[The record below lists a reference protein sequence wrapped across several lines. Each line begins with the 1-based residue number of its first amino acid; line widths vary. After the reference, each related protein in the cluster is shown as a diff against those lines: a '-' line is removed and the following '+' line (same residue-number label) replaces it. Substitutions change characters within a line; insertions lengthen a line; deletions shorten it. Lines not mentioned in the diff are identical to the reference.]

1 MKGLALPIPHTRT
14 ALPPRLHRMIEWITG
29 EFSWLERLEF
39 CSALIAAAVKQ
50 GATTPAIVGGHV
62 GTGAAPTTTGTMNK
76 RHFSAAQRNKLSAA
90 AKARW
95 ATKRATVQ
103 GNGPRTPIVTET
115 GQPAPTAIVGKRTRS
130 RKTAEKAMT
139 AAAGA
144 GI

>member
-1 MKGLALPIPHTRT
+1 MKGLALPIPSRRAVTTPSTQT

-62 GTGAAPTTTGTMNK
+62 GTGAAPAPTTNVK
-76 RHFSAAQRNKLSAA
+76 RNFSKAQREKLSAA

-115 GQPAPTAIVGKRTRS
+115 GQPAPTAIVGKRTRN
-130 RKTAEKAMT
+130 RKTAEKAM
-139 AAAGA
+139 
-144 GI
+144 

>member
-1 MKGLALPIPHTRT
+1 
-14 ALPPRLHRMIEWITG
+14 MIEWITG

-62 GTGAAPTTTGTMNK
+62 GAAPAPTTGVK
-76 RHFSAAQRNKLSAA
+76 RNFSTAQRNKLSAA

-95 ATKRATVQ
+95 AAKRATVQ

-115 GQPAPTAIVGKRTRS
+115 GQPAPTAIVGKRTRN